1 MDDVSESEDVDHS
14 AQPSASCGTDGEKGG
29 DSGVRSP
36 KKVQDPRVP
45 TQAEVDVQHTDGS
58 DHDEQRSS
66 LDRTETASQPEEPV
80 MNRSQRE
87 RQHHVAE
94 HSMKPKNG
102 DGRWVTILRGP
113 NPSGQR
119 RNDEKEAKEHSQ
131 QQARQ
136 EQSQQKA
143 RVEQSQQHAR
153 EEQGEL

>member
-1 MDDVSESEDVDHS
+1 MLEVARSEPRIRELPQS
-14 AQPSASCGTDGEKGG
+14 AAGG
-29 DSGVRSP
+29 
-36 KKVQDPRVP
+36 
-45 TQAEVDVQHTDGS
+45 AHQHTDGS
-58 DHDEQRSS
+58 DHGEQRLS
-66 LDRTETASQPEEPV
+66 LDRTETVLELEEPV

-87 RQHHVAE
+87 RQHIAE

-113 NPSGQR
+113 NPGEQR

-153 EEQGEL
+153 EAQGDL